1 MIYMRKVK
9 TIDNIT
15 KKGLTDLGEGYE
27 IVDDI
32 MCAEGIIIRSSSMH
46 EMTLPQGIEAIAR
59 AGAGFNNIPIERFAR
74 QGVVVFNTPG
84 ANSNAVKEL
93 MVCLFMMASRDVLGG
108 IKWCRAHEEDPDTY
122 VHAEAAKKAF
132 VGQEIKG
139 RTAGVI
145 GLGNVGSKVANALVD
160 LGMKVYGYDPYI
172 AVKDAWQLSREVVRL
187 DDLNDLC
194 ARSEYVTVHVPSE
207 PDTWGL
213 IGKQQ
218 IDAMPDGVKLFN
230 YSRETLVD
238 EDAVDAALRSGKI
251 KQFFTDFC
259 TPKVLRMPNTVVTP
273 HAGAGTAE
281 AEENC
286 ATMAVAQLKDY
297 LENGNIT
304 NSVNYPA
311 VHMGVCRDAGRIA
324 ALHANIPNMIGQ
336 LTAALAAQ
344 GVNITRMANESLG
357 DNAYTLFDLGEPATE
372 ATVEALK
379 AIPGMYRVRVVK

>member
-32 MCAEGIIIRSSSMH
+32 TQAEGIIIRSSSMH
-46 EMTLPQGIEAIAR
+46 EMTLPQGIAAIAR

-108 IKWCRAHEEDPDTY
+108 IKWCRDHEEDPDAY

-139 RTAGVI
+139 RTVGVI

-230 YSRETLVD
+230 YSRETLID

-259 TPKVLRMPNTVVTP
+259 TPKVLRMPSTVVTP